1 MTKIDVFS
9 GFLGA
14 GKTTLIKRL
23 INSYKGE
30 KVVLI
35 ENEFGEIGV
44 DSGFLKDA
52 GFEIKEINSG
62 CICCT
67 LVGDF
72 TKALTEVIN
81 EYNPDRVIIE
91 PSGVGKLSD
100 IKKII
105 AKAGLT
111 PNMLVTVVDA
121 SKGKL
126 YMRNFGEFFNDQV
139 KEATT
144 ILISKVDRTPE
155 AKVLEL
161 ADLIREKNANANII
175 TTPIAELE
183 TKKLIEIFEKDKSMI
198 NELIE
203 ELHHEHDDDDD
214 DEHEHHHHHEDGEEC
229 HCHEHHH
236 EEGEECHCHEHE
248 HEHHHHDGEE
258 CHCHD
263 HHHDHHADEIF
274 DTWGMETAV
283 AVSKGELE
291 IFLNKLANDDTL
303 GIILRAKGILR
314 AKDDTKWYYFDLVD
328 DTYEI
333 RLGNPDYTGRLC
345 VIGANIDKNKI
356 SALFLKK

>member
-44 DSGFLKDA
+44 DSGFLRDA

-72 TKALTEVIN
+72 TKALKDVIE
-81 EYNPDRVIIE
+81 EYHPDRVIIE

-105 AKAGLT
+105 EKAGLT

-121 SKGKL
+121 AKGKL

-155 AKVLEL
+155 PKVLEL
-161 ADLIREKNANANII
+161 AELIREKNPNANII
-175 TTPIAELE
+175 TTPVAELE
-183 TKKLIEIFEKDKSMI
+183 IKKLIEIFENDKSML

-203 ELHHEHDDDDD
+203 QVHKEHDDDDD
-214 DEHEHHHHHEDGEEC
+214 DEDEHEHHHHHD
-229 HCHEHHH
+229 
-236 EEGEECHCHEHE
+236 GEECHCHEHE

-263 HHHDHHADEIF
+263 HDHHHHDHHADEIF
-274 DTWGMETAV
+274 DTWGIETAIS
-283 AVSKGELE
+283 VSKGELE

-314 AKDDTKWYYFDLVD
+314 ANDDTNWYYFDLVD

-333 RLGNPDYTGRLC
+333 RLGKPDYAGRLC
-345 VIGANIDKNKI
+345 VIGANIDKDKI
-356 SALFLKK
+356 SSLFLKK